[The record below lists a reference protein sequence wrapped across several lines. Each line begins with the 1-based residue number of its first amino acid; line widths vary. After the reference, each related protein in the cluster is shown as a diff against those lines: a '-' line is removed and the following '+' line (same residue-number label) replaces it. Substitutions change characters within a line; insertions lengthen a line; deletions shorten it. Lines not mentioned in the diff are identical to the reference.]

1 MELIVQA
8 KEAQAK
14 EAQKVADFLLE
25 QIESEK
31 SREEKKKEA
40 AARKREKKKQ
50 VDMIPTSPLS

>member
-1 MELIVQA
+1 MEIIVQA

-14 EAQKVADFLLE
+14 EAQKNAEFLLE

-40 AARKREKKKQ
+40 AARRREKKKQ
-50 VDMIPTSPLS
+50 VRSQTYDV